1 MIHLIS
7 GESTAQIEEEV
18 QNILTIKSAI
28 PFETIRDKVSMNDLM
43 IKCATCDMFSAQKG
57 FIIHEPTWLK
67 KSTKNDQD
75 DFKKLIDTITN
86 HQIEMVLIV
95 KSIDKRSAIY
105 KQLKKAQAQEISC
118 DGFKDWESD
127 KMIKWLTNFAS
138 SKNIIVKQ
146 NTIEQLLNAY
156 GNNLSLIKKEI
167 EKLSV
172 TILPKTTIE
181 TTDLVHSSSNS
192 FGYYTLLSKAINQ
205 GNINDI
211 IKSVYKLINLKEDPH
226 KVFNQLLFQINNII
240 PILLGIKEHLN
251 HENLAKK
258 LGKHPFFIKKQMEM
272 LQKNKLS
279 ARYIKL
285 IPKLAVID
293 QDLKQ
298 GKLTGKQGL
307 IKLSNQLKYQ

>member
-1 MIHLIS
+1 
-7 GESTAQIEEEV
+7 
-18 QNILTIKSAI
+18 
-28 PFETIRDKVSMNDLM
+28 
-43 IKCATCDMFSAQKG
+43 
-57 FIIHEPTWLK
+57 HEPTWLK

-226 KVFNQLLFQINNII
+226 
-240 PILLGIKEHLN
+240 
-251 HENLAKK
+251 
-258 LGKHPFFIKKQMEM
+258 
-272 LQKNKLS
+272 
-279 ARYIKL
+279 
-285 IPKLAVID
+285 
-293 QDLKQ
+293 
-298 GKLTGKQGL
+298 
-307 IKLSNQLKYQ
+307 